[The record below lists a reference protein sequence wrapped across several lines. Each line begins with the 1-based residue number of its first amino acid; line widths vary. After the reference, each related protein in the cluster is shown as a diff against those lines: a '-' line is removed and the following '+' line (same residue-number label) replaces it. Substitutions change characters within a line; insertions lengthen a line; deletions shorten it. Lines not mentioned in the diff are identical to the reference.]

1 MGYYALGSLE
11 ICKLGQNSNC
21 YPTVFDELTDI
32 CMEMYVEVDWTRI
45 HLHLK
50 RLFWGSDWRG
60 GGGGEHKV
68 FSPLQ
73 EGNRKFLEAAQ
84 GGNRCF
90 FDIRFQFQEPPP
102 GGNKWYFP

>member
-60 GGGGEHKV
+60 GGGGGEHKV

-84 GGNRCF
+84 GGTDVFLIYVSNSRS
-90 FDIRFQFQEPPP
+90 PP